1 MRDSTDSG
9 SEAARC
15 VVKAVTKVTVRNGY
29 GMMIATIAVLVHG
42 ASGVAQSAAQ
52 TPAQANARSN
62 VRFTARATVQ
72 PPNADGEAASAL
84 GTDDPDDGRPAAG
97 TASQSENRQTP
108 LLDDIPKVR
117 RRGASKEPA
126 PMPSQAER
134 LDSESGED
142 LGAKKRS
149 NPLRLIES
157 SMQSVEKAM
166 LRDDLA
172 AGTQSKQR
180 EITQQLAALIEQ
192 LERQRQASSR
202 SSGKSKSTAS
212 EPGPTPSSTGQE
224 VVRSET
230 GTDRPPTGADRE
242 GEKVPVGL
250 AKEVWGQLP
259 ARVRR
264 AARQPVPGGS

>member
-1 MRDSTDSG
+1 
-9 SEAARC
+9 
-15 VVKAVTKVTVRNGY
+15 
-29 GMMIATIAVLVHG
+29 
-42 ASGVAQSAAQ
+42 
-52 TPAQANARSN
+52 
-62 VRFTARATVQ
+62 
-72 PPNADGEAASAL
+72 
-84 GTDDPDDGRPAAG
+84 
-97 TASQSENRQTP
+97 
-108 LLDDIPKVR
+108 
-117 RRGASKEPA
+117 
-126 PMPSQAER
+126 MPSQAER

-180 EITQQLAALIEQ
+180 EIAQQLATLIEQ

-230 GTDRPPTGADRE
+230 GTDRPPTGADRD
-242 GEKVPVGL
+242 GDKVPVGL

-259 ARVRR
+259 ARVRQEMQNLKSEEFLPKYERMIQQYYKRLVEMDR
-264 AARQPVPGGS
+264 ATPGRESPR